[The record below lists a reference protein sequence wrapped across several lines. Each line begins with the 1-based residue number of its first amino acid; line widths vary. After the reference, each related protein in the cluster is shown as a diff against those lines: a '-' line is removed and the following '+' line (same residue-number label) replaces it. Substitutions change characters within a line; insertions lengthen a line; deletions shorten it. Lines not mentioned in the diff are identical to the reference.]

1 MTEDAWLI
9 ASVGVVWVMLAALY
23 ALVPLFHMPGSA
35 KVWGAGAL
43 IFVALA
49 ILTAVVEA
57 KARRRVTREPT
68 TGAAGRMD

>member
-9 ASVGVVWVMLAALY
+9 ASVSVVWAVLAALF

-35 KVWGAGAL
+35 QVWGAGAL

-49 ILTAVVEA
+49 ILTAAVEA
-57 KARRRVTREPT
+57 RARRHLANERA